1 MDRKNRD
8 FLLED
13 KFIEWRLLQTEEL
26 DSYWEAFR
34 NNNPELSNDI
44 DVAIKEFEVVRLNNK
59 RLHLT
64 DKQDIINNIFRKGKI
79 RKRLKIFI
87 QASSSVAAIAIIGLF
102 IALLTNSNNDLTQTN
117 TIVGLTLPEE
127 EVYIISNENK
137 TKIVNNSSLEL
148 TTDNKAI
155 VTNDTGD
162 KEEVSLA
169 TASMNRIVVPY
180 GKRSNITLADG
191 SKVWLNSGTQ
201 LDFPTT
207 FTGSTREI
215 NVNGEIYI
223 EVEENK
229 DIPFIVNTNN
239 MSIKVYGTSFNVT
252 AYEEDD
258 INRVVLVNGS
268 VGLSVLGQKNE
279 VILKP
284 SEKADL
290 IATDIIK
297 ETVNTSEYISWIND
311 VLEFNET
318 PISEILKR
326 VGRYYNVQFENMPE
340 ISLNKQ
346 TCSGKLF
353 LSNNLDSVMT
363 AISSISS
370 TEYTRNNNIIQINK
384 NEEPMN

>member
-87 QASSSVAAIAIIGLF
+87 QASSSIAAIAIIGLF

-384 NEEPMN
+384 K

>member
-87 QASSSVAAIAIIGLF
+87 QASSSIAAIAIIGLF
-102 IALLTNSNNDLTQTN
+102 IALLTNSNNDLKQTN

-169 TASMNRIVVPY
+169 TASMNRIVVPF
-180 GKRSNITLADG
+180 GKRSTITLVDG

-279 VILKP
+279 VILNP

-318 PISEILKR
+318 PISEILKK

-384 NEEPMN
+384 K

>member
-223 EVEENK
+223 EVKENK

-239 MSIKVYGTSFNVT
+239 MSINVYGTSFNVT

>member
-223 EVEENK
+223 EVKENK

>member
-279 VILKP
+279 VILNP

-318 PISEILKR
+318 PISEILKK

-384 NEEPMN
+384 K

>member
-87 QASSSVAAIAIIGLF
+87 QASSSIAAIAIIGLF
-102 IALLTNSNNDLTQTN
+102 IALLTNSNNDLKQTN

-169 TASMNRIVVPY
+169 TASMNRIVVPF
-180 GKRSNITLADG
+180 GKRSTITLVDG

-223 EVEENK
+223 EVKENK

-384 NEEPMN
+384 K

>member
-1 MDRKNRD
+1 
-8 FLLED
+8 
-13 KFIEWRLLQTEEL
+13 
-26 DSYWEAFR
+26 
-34 NNNPELSNDI
+34 
-44 DVAIKEFEVVRLNNK
+44 
-59 RLHLT
+59 
-64 DKQDIINNIFRKGKI
+64 
-79 RKRLKIFI
+79 
-87 QASSSVAAIAIIGLF
+87 
-102 IALLTNSNNDLTQTN
+102 
-117 TIVGLTLPEE
+117 
-127 EVYIISNENK
+127 
-137 TKIVNNSSLEL
+137 
-148 TTDNKAI
+148 
-155 VTNDTGD
+155 
-162 KEEVSLA
+162 
-169 TASMNRIVVPY
+169 MNRIVVPY

>member
-102 IALLTNSNNDLTQTN
+102 IALLTNSNNDLKQTN

-384 NEEPMN
+384 K

>member
-102 IALLTNSNNDLTQTN
+102 IALLTNSNNDLKQTN

-169 TASMNRIVVPY
+169 TASMNRIVVPF
-180 GKRSNITLADG
+180 GKRSTITLVDG

-223 EVEENK
+223 EVKENK

-268 VGLSVLGQKNE
+268 VGLSVLGQNNE

-384 NEEPMN
+384 K

>member
-87 QASSSVAAIAIIGLF
+87 QASSSIAAIAIIGLF
-102 IALLTNSNNDLTQTN
+102 IALLTNSNNDLKQTN

-169 TASMNRIVVPY
+169 TASMNRIVVPF
-180 GKRSNITLADG
+180 GKRSTITLVDG

-318 PISEILKR
+318 PISEILKK

-384 NEEPMN
+384 K

>member
-137 TKIVNNSSLEL
+137 TKIVNNSSLKL

>member
-1 MDRKNRD
+1 MDSKNRD

-87 QASSSVAAIAIIGLF
+87 QASSSIAAIAIIGLF
-102 IALLTNSNNDLTQTN
+102 IALLTNSNNDLKQTN

-169 TASMNRIVVPY
+169 TASMNRIVVPF
-180 GKRSNITLADG
+180 GKRSTITLVDG

-279 VILKP
+279 VILNP

-318 PISEILKR
+318 PISEILKK

-384 NEEPMN
+384 K